1 MTDSL
6 ERVHAED
13 TIHIETVAAN
23 QEKSRAPQQTI
34 PATHFRSEGDVN
46 TTPARQAWNES
57 LNHQATQKLLK
68 RDSEVFLHQAMST
81 PCLDSLEAADG
92 IYLQDSSGK
101 RYMDFHGNNV
111 HQLGH
116 GHPHVIKKMTEQM
129 ASLPFSPRRFT
140 NETAVKCAEKLTQIC
155 SGDLNRVLFAPG
167 GTSVIGM
174 ALKLARHVT
183 NNFKVVSLWDSFH
196 GASLDAI
203 SVGGEAC
210 FREGMG
216 PLMAGVERIPP
227 AVSYRGA
234 FPNPNASNNDNNQD
248 QASDVHYADYL
259 EYVIEKE
266 GGIGAFI
273 AEAVRNTDVQ
283 VPSKAYWKRIREICD
298 KHNVLLIIDDIPNGM
313 GRSGEWFTHQA
324 FDIEPDILCIGKGL
338 GGGLIPIAAMI
349 TKDKYNTAAQVSLGH
364 YTHEKSPLGCAA
376 ALATI
381 EVIEQEKLLDKT
393 QSDSKFMRE
402 QLLRMKEKYPV
413 IGDVRG
419 IGLLWGVELV
429 TDRTTKNRAFDEAE
443 ATLYQCLNNGLSFKV
458 SQGNVIQLSP
468 PLIISRTNLQAAL
481 NIFENAI
488 QQVCID
494 FNYI

>member
-1 MTDSL
+1 MTTTNQDSVL
-6 ERVHAED
+6 
-13 TIHIETVAAN
+13 
-23 QEKSRAPQQTI
+23 K
-34 PATHFRSEGDVN
+34 ATHFRSEGDVN
-46 TTPARQAWNES
+46 TTPAREKWNES
-57 LNHQATQKLLK
+57 LNDEATQAMLK
-68 RDSEVFLHQAMST
+68 RDSDVFLHQAMST
-81 PCLDSLEAADG
+81 PCLDTLEAAEG
-92 IYLQDSSGK
+92 IYIQDATGK
-101 RYMDFHGNNV
+101 KYMDFHGNNV
-111 HQLGH
+111 HQLGY
-116 GHPHVIKKMTEQM
+116 GHPHIINKVTQQM

-140 NETAVKCAEKLTQIC
+140 NETAVQCAEKLTQIC
-155 SGDLNRVLFAPG
+155 GGKLNRVLFAPG

-234 FPNPNASNNDNNQD
+234 FPLKGGSSGDSNET
-248 QASDVHYADYL
+248 ACDVHYADYL

-298 KHNVLLIIDDIPNGM
+298 KHNVMLIIDDIPNGM

-324 FDIEPDILCIGKGL
+324 FDIEPDILCIGKGF
-338 GGGLIPIAAMI
+338 GGGLLPIAAMV

-364 YTHEKSPLGCAA
+364 YTHEKSPIGCAA
-376 ALATI
+376 ALATM
-381 EVIEQEKLLDKT
+381 EVIEQENLLQKV
-393 QSDSKFMRE
+393 QADSEFVRE
-402 QLLRMKEKYPV
+402 QLLQMKEKYPV

-429 TDRTTKNRAFDEAE
+429 TDHITKNRAFDEAE
-443 ATLYQCLNNGLSFKV
+443 AVLYQCLNDGLSFKV

-468 PLIISRTNLQAAL
+468 PLIISRSELEVAL
-481 NIFENAI
+481 SVFEKAI
-488 QQVCID
+488 AKVCKD
-494 FNYI
+494 FEYL